1 MLILERAAR
10 GELCRSL
17 LQCVVHSLLCVSGHF
32 WFLRGFSSLVHAVF
46 LQCHVA
52 LQHTCECSTLCPLCV
67 CLCVRFAIAVCCR
80 WVVCT
85 QVAPVVASNI
95 CFGVV
100 VPLGCFSIGF
110 PQAGPKAV
118 TSARLCQQSPPAPIL
133 SRWFRAKLITLPPL
147 LSHHTPVLVF
157 LPASVCACLYVC
169 VHSQFSSV
177 AIHTVEAGWL
187 GGPLLNMTAQLTGCV
202 WGKETGRVLIAQ
214 SMTDPIS
221 LIMYNRVETGRK
233 L

>member
-1 MLILERAAR
+1 MIASLHLVQFMFLWIFLVLLFSPF
-10 GELCRSL
+10 ELAIIV
-17 LQCVVHSLLCVSGHF
+17 QF
-32 WFLRGFSSLVHAVF
+32 
-46 LQCHVA
+46 HVA
-52 LQHTCECSTLCPLCV
+52 LQYMCGCSTLCPLGV
-67 CLCVRFAIAVCCR
+67 CLCVRFAIVVFCR

-147 LSHHTPVLVF
+147 LSHHTHTHTVLML
-157 LPASVCACLYVC
+157 LPASVCACLC
-169 VHSQFSSV
+169 VYTLSV
-177 AIHTVEAGWL
+177 YLCSFTPWL
-187 GGPLLNMTAQLTGCV
+187 GGPLLNVTAQLTGCV
-202 WGKETGRVLIAQ
+202 YVGKKKGE
-214 SMTDPIS
+214 S
-221 LIMYNRVETGRK
+221 
-233 L
+233 